1 MVIKAFCSLASR
13 QSVSTHALEWR
24 LQVMKSP
31 AKLRAAVQWIQQH
44 LIFGIDQRVHV
55 FEVTIR
61 ALGKQLCT
69 CQAVLHLDLLPVLG
83 V

>member
-1 MVIKAFCSLASR
+1 
-13 QSVSTHALEWR
+13 
-24 LQVMKSP
+24 MKSP